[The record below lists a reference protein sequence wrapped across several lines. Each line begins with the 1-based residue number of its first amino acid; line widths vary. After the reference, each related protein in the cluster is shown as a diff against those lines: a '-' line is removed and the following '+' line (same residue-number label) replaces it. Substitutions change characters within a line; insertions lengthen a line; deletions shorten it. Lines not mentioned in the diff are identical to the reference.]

1 MVCEFYLNKLLGKK
15 DEIQEEQSETKDLCC
30 LLVGRKSMKE
40 NENWNVEKRM
50 SGERYFTEYLCSHG
64 NFQYIK
70 KEKKKLT

>member
-1 MVCEFYLNKLLGKK
+1 
-15 DEIQEEQSETKDLCC
+15 
-30 LLVGRKSMKE
+30 MKE

-70 KEKKKLT
+70 KEKKKVNMNQDVQGSLKCWSEVNNTNMNPYVKNTYTQI